1 MRTLQRKGFGR
12 IYVENEG
19 DIHLVEEIIQ
29 KMDEFEYDYL
39 PKDMIAPF
47 SEYPSVI
54 YTHKF
59 DSLDVDALTAI
70 CWKKGIHIWVFDT
83 VHDEYPSDATKQHG
97 S

>member
-70 CWKKGIHIWVFDT
+70 CWRKGIHIWVFDT
-83 VHDEYPSDATKQHG
+83 GNNEYPLDATLL
-97 S
+97 

>member
-19 DIHLVEEIIQ
+19 DIHLVEEIIE
-29 KMDEFEYDYL
+29 KMDVFEYDYL
-39 PKDMIAPF
+39 PKGMIAPF

-59 DSLDVDALTAI
+59 DNLDVDALTAI
-70 CWKKGIHIWVFDT
+70 CWKKDIHIWVFDT
-83 VHDEYPSDATKQHG
+83 GNNEYPLDATLL
-97 S
+97 